1 MFSIGFSHFHFLHCM
16 FLWFGCVVIGFCC
29 HFGIISCCKWCYVIE
44 SSMNLTNYYLIVYPM
59 YFLSDRLVLYFLI
72 NTTCSFSSQFWRQM
86 ELFFGLIIEEVLL
99 TRSRRY
105 NFFLIG
111 GEDIAFL
118 LVLSYIRKMI

>member
-1 MFSIGFSHFHFLHCM
+1 
-16 FLWFGCVVIGFCC
+16 
-29 HFGIISCCKWCYVIE
+29 
-44 SSMNLTNYYLIVYPM
+44 
-59 YFLSDRLVLYFLI
+59 
-72 NTTCSFSSQFWRQM
+72 M